1 MRAGGQT
8 PGVTAPGTPAEPRPS
23 APGTDPFAT
32 GAGPYATGGPGSTPP
47 APAPRGTPPR
57 TTSRAR
63 SAGRALGAGLAL
75 ALLIAV
81 TVVLVLFI
89 VFNGETVPISLV
101 FTDVRAPLVVALL
114 FAAGLGALI
123 ALLAATVL
131 AARRRNR

>member
-1 MRAGGQT
+1 M
-8 PGVTAPGTPAEPRPS
+8 TAPGSPAEPRPS

-32 GAGPYATGGPGSTPP
+32 GTNPYATGTPASTPGTGQPATPP
-47 APAPRGTPPR
+47 ARTP
-57 TTSRAR
+57 SRAR
-63 SAGRALGAGLAL
+63 SAGRTLGRGLAL

-81 TVVLVLFI
+81 TVILVLFI

-114 FAAGLGALI
+114 IAAGLGALI
-123 ALLAATVL
+123 GLLAASVL

>member
-1 MRAGGQT
+1 M
-8 PGVTAPGTPAEPRPS
+8 TAPGSPAEPRPS

-32 GAGPYATGGPGSTPP
+32 GTSPYATGGTPASTPATPQP
-47 APAPRGTPPR
+47 APARN
-57 TTSRAR
+57 TSRTR
-63 SAGRALGAGLAL
+63 SAGRTLGKGLAL

-114 FAAGLGALI
+114 IAAGLGALI
-123 ALLAATVL
+123 GLLAASVL
-131 AARRRNR
+131 ATRRRNR

>member
-1 MRAGGQT
+1 
-8 PGVTAPGTPAEPRPS
+8 VTAPGSPAEPRPS

-32 GAGPYATGGPGSTPP
+32 GTSPYATGGTPASTPATPQP
-47 APAPRGTPPR
+47 APAPARN
-57 TTSRAR
+57 TSRTR
-63 SAGRALGAGLAL
+63 SAGRTLGKGLAL

-114 FAAGLGALI
+114 IAAGLGALI
-123 ALLAATVL
+123 GLLAASVL
-131 AARRRNR
+131 ATRRRNR